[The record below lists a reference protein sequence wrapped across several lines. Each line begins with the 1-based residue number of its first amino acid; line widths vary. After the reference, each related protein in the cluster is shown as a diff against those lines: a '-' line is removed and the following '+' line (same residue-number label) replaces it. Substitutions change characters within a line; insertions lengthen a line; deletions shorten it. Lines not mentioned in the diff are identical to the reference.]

1 MSANLFRY
9 WDYPVLKYM
18 DGMSQAIRRLK
29 DLFHE
34 TVSARQTCAATR
46 DPPARMGVGTF
57 LDIMEARVA
66 MGEGRDAGGAGKDLF
81 DQKRLID
88 NLLTAFLAGTDTTGI
103 ALVWMLQQLALDS
116 KLQAECANEA
126 MAVNIEDAD
135 ESEILARL
143 PTIRSLYWEVNRLFG
158 AAGFLVF
165 EPVEGKTV
173 TLRGRKLLPP
183 SEGGRIAI
191 FTMLT
196 YCNSTK
202 EAGELAGISDPK
214 KFDARRWIQPDRTVK
229 HPPAD
234 AYFSFGHGLRTC
246 PGRQLSHLSATVCV
260 ATILRAFTLSM
271 PSDHP
276 RVEKITKFTERP
288 DQEIRLLLTPRSAD
302 ASDARR

>member
-143 PTIRSLYWEVNRLFG
+143 PTCLLY
-158 AAGFLVF
+158 
-165 EPVEGKTV
+165 TS
-173 TLRGRKLLPP
+173 P
-183 SEGGRIAI
+183 S
-191 FTMLT
+191 
-196 YCNSTK
+196 
-202 EAGELAGISDPK
+202 
-214 KFDARRWIQPDRTVK
+214 
-229 HPPAD
+229 
-234 AYFSFGHGLRTC
+234 
-246 PGRQLSHLSATVCV
+246 
-260 ATILRAFTLSM
+260 
-271 PSDHP
+271 P
-276 RVEKITKFTERP
+276 R
-288 DQEIRLLLTPRSAD
+288 D
-302 ASDARR
+302 